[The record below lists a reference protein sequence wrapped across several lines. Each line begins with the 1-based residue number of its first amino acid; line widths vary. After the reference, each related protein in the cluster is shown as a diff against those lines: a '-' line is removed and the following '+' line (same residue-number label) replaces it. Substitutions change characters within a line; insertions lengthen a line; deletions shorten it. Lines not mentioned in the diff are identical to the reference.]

1 LNLTTFINHDNVD
14 WSSLIS
20 LIKTFDYEISAQPIV
35 LTGRLSLSEQQKALQ
50 FFMEYEHVSEFLYQ
64 SQAVMATYGNGLAN
78 GGLSIVAGARGVEI
92 VPVYDGQEIE
102 RSKLFSPF
110 GGEIMQERFRV
121 FLRDERDQPLNVRKT
136 KND

>member
-1 LNLTTFINHDNVD
+1 
-14 WSSLIS
+14 
-20 LIKTFDYEISAQPIV
+20 
-35 LTGRLSLSEQQKALQ
+35 
-50 FFMEYEHVSEFLYQ
+50 MEYEHVSEFLYQ